1 MKKGLKF
8 WSKLLIASFFL
19 GATVTSAVAQ
29 NGTTKANCDIATS
42 LSIITRTVD
51 QMDSTDG
58 TVVTLKFD
66 VAANPGLVGDEY
78 YLVAETN
85 GSLTGLDNCTTI
97 GKGLEFVRPDYRD
110 GADPQTGLANAAV
123 GIIPSDG
130 VVKFNI
136 KAMTPE
142 QSTTYHLGVF
152 VKDVAGDPTSC
163 FSDVYDVK
171 IEVITNIYAMLTLNS
186 SGVANEYICSGG
198 TTGTNI
204 GFKLCNLPQSISTDE
219 TMKGRLYYT
228 VKPSAFISLEGMA
241 IAASGTTTGAP
252 ITLTPEGAE
261 ISADVEISRDV
272 ILNSGTTPYVLQIG
286 RQTITNI
293 SSGNYDK
300 VVYEFVEGLDKF
312 YYTYTDANG
321 NFVTLPVKF
330 VTADDNCGDTPTG
343 DQLSHSFTV
352 YVAPSFTVQA
362 LAFKSDAERGDHI
375 TAHPDNE
382 TYMEADNVFLE
393 PTFCQGTLGYFRAKT
408 STECGGNI
416 TYAWTGTP
424 ALTADNSATPNT
436 ADEFTDIA
444 ASAYTL
450 TVNATWTDEG
460 GNFTGCTA
468 LDNMPITITPAPIL
482 LLATDQADP
491 TDPASAYNV
500 TDQITAP
507 KVCPGNPIDINTNE
521 TADFAGDAQR
531 VDYMNAGNYIRA
543 NNATLSYIVSPYS
556 DPEGDV
562 AAYTAW
568 RSNPAAQNGTLNVTD
583 HYLNNSSAVQ
593 ASITYTI
600 QNAGTGTNTCAL
612 VKSDGQPLTDGKVQ
626 IIYPVEPRP
635 QFQLGAN

>member
-1 MKKGLKF
+1 MKKGLKI

-29 NGTTKANCDIATS
+29 NGTTKAKCAEGDPLA
-42 LSIITRTVD
+42 IITRTVA
-51 QMDSTDG
+51 QMDSTGG

-66 VAANPGLVGDEY
+66 LTANPDLVGDEF

-85 GSLTGLDNCTTI
+85 GSLTGLEYCTNM
-97 GKGLEFVRPDYRD
+97 GKGLQFMRDNYRN
-110 GADPQTGLANAAV
+110 GADATTGLATTPV
-123 GIIPSDG
+123 GTIPADG
-130 VVKFNI
+130 VVRFNI

-142 QSTTYHLGVF
+142 LSTTYHLGVF
-152 VKDVAGDPTSC
+152 VKDVATGVPTSC
-163 FSDVYDVK
+163 FSDVYDVQ
-171 IEVITNIYAMLTLNS
+171 IEVITNIYAMLTLKS
-186 SGVANEYICSGG
+186 GSGVANEYICSGG
-198 TTGTNI
+198 KTETNI
-204 GFKLCNLPQSISTDE
+204 GFTLCNLPQSVSTDE

-228 VKPSAFISLEGMA
+228 VKPGAFISLQGMA
-241 IAASGTTTGAP
+241 IAASGTTTGDSIP
-252 ITLTPEGAE
+252 LTPVDAE

-286 RQTITNI
+286 RQTITNT

-312 YYTYTDANG
+312 YYTYTDQNG

-330 VTADDNCGDTPTG
+330 VTADDNCGGTPIG

-362 LAFKSDAERGDHI
+362 LAFKSDAERGEHI

-408 STECGGNI
+408 STECGGSI
-416 TYAWTGTP
+416 TYAWEGDP
-424 ALTADNSATPNT
+424 DLTADNIATPNT
-436 ADEFTDIA
+436 VDEFTNIA
-444 ASAYTL
+444 AGAYTL
-450 TVNATWTDEG
+450 TVNATWTDES

-468 LDNMPITITPAPIL
+468 SDNMPIIITPAPIL
-482 LLATDQADP
+482 LLATDQAEVGG
-491 TDPASAYNV
+491 TLTWNA

-521 TADFAGDAQR
+521 TEDFAGDAQR
-531 VDYMNAGNYIRA
+531 VDYMNDGNYIRA
-543 NNATLSYIVSPYS
+543 NNATLSYTI
-556 DPEGDV
+556 DPLDNNNLK
-562 AAYTAW
+562 AYTDW
-568 RSNPAAQNGTLNVTD
+568 RTTPAGNGNLNVK
-583 HYLNNSSAVQ
+583 HYLNNSGAAQ
-593 ASITYTI
+593 ANITYTI

-635 QFQLGAN
+635 QFRLGAN

>member
-19 GATVTSAVAQ
+19 GGMATSAMAQ
-29 NGTTKANCDIATS
+29 NGTTKAKCAEGDPLA
-42 LSIITRTVD
+42 IITRTVA

-66 VAANPGLVGDEY
+66 VTANPGLVGDEF
-78 YLVAETN
+78 YLVTETN
-85 GSLTGLDNCTTI
+85 GSLTSLENCTNM
-97 GKGLEFVRPDYRD
+97 GKGLQFMRANYRD
-110 GADPQTGLANAAV
+110 GADATTGLAATAV
-123 GIIPSDG
+123 GTIPSNG
-130 VVKFNI
+130 VVSFNI
-136 KAMTPE
+136 KAMTAN
-142 QSTTYHLGVF
+142 QSRTYHLGVF
-152 VKDVAGDPTSC
+152 VKDVAVDPTSC
-163 FSDVYDVK
+163 FSDVYDVQ
-171 IEVITNIYAMLTLNS
+171 IEVITNIYAMLTLNN
-186 SGVANEYICSGG
+186 GVANEYICSGG
-198 TTGTNI
+198 TTNTNI
-204 GFKLCNLPQSISTDE
+204 GFKLCNLPLSVSADE

-228 VKPSAFISLEGMA
+228 VKPSAFVSLEGMA
-241 IAASGTTTGAP
+241 IATSGTTGP
-252 ITLTPEGAE
+252 SITLTPVDAE
-261 ISADVEISRDV
+261 ISADVEISRNV

-286 RQTITNI
+286 QQTITNN
-293 SSGNYDK
+293 SRGNYDK

-330 VTADDNCGDTPTG
+330 VTAVDNCGDNPTG

-424 ALTADNSATPNT
+424 ALTADNIATPNT

-521 TADFAGDAQR
+521 TEGFAGDAQR

-543 NNATLSYIVSPYS
+543 NGATLSYIVSPYS

-583 HYLNNSSAVQ
+583 HYLNNSSAAQ
-593 ASITYTI
+593 ANITYTI

>member
-1 MKKGLKF
+1 MKKGLKI
-8 WSKLLIASFFL
+8 WSKLLITSFFL

-29 NGTTKANCDIATS
+29 NGTTKANCDIATP

-51 QMDSTDG
+51 QMDSTGG
-58 TVVTLKFD
+58 TVVTLRFN
-66 VAANPGLVGDEY
+66 VTANPGLIGDEY

-97 GKGLEFVRPDYRD
+97 GKGLEFVRPNYRD
-110 GADPQTGLANAAV
+110 GADAQTGLATTAV
-123 GIIPSDG
+123 GTIPSDG

-136 KAMTPE
+136 KAMTPG
-142 QSTTYHLGVF
+142 QSITYHLGVF

-163 FSDVYDVK
+163 FSDVYDVQ
-171 IEVITNIYAMLTLNS
+171 IEVITNIYAMLTLNN
-186 SGVANEYICSGG
+186 GVANEYICSGE

-252 ITLTPEGAE
+252 ITLTPVDAE

-286 RQTITNI
+286 QQTITNI

-424 ALTADNSATPNT
+424 ALTADNIATPNT

-450 TVNATWTDEG
+450 TVNATWTDED

-468 LDNMPITITPAPIL
+468 SDNMPITITPAPIL
-482 LLATDQADP
+482 LLATDQAEVGG
-491 TDPASAYNV
+491 TLTWNA

-521 TADFAGDAQR
+521 TEDFAADDADSR
-531 VDYMNAGNYIRA
+531 IAYMNAGNYIKA
-543 NNATLSYIVSPYS
+543 NDATLSYTI
-556 DPEGDV
+556 DPLDNDNLK
-562 AAYTAW
+562 AYTDW
-568 RSNPAAQNGTLNVTD
+568 RSTPAVNGNLNVK
-583 HYLNNSSAVQ
+583 HYLNNSGATQ
-593 ASITYTI
+593 ANITYTI
-600 QNAGTGTNTCAL
+600 QNAGTGANTCAL